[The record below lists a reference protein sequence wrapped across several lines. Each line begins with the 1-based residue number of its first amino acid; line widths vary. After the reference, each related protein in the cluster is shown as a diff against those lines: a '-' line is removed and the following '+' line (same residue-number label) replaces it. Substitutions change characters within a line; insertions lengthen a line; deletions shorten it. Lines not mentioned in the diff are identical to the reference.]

1 MIYPIPTYVSNCQKW
16 PKLLAVNIPYLNLF
30 LKIYIFQPAPEG
42 RTETSQL
49 TFVPKSWHDISNTN
63 IYLQL
68 LKLSQT
74 VGCEY
79 LICTS
84 SKMYISQPHARWL
97 QRNSPT
103 YILLPRVG
111 MIYPIQTCIYN
122 WYVFPK
128 QLAAHIQYKF
138 VFPSSLNCVHY
149 LYSLYVACM
158 SPVCPPVCPTYAPFQ
173 NNILPIYPPSPPIY
187 IPFVLLTEP

>member
-1 MIYPIPTYVSNCQKW
+1 M
-16 PKLLAVNIPYLNLF
+16 
-30 LKIYIFQPAPEG
+30 
-42 RTETSQL
+42 
-49 TFVPKSWHDISNTN
+49 
-63 IYLQL
+63 
-68 LKLSQT
+68 SQT

-79 LICTS
+79 PISTS
-84 SKMYISQPHARWL
+84 SKMYISQSHARWL

-149 LYSLYVACM
+149 LYSLYGACM
-158 SPVCPPVCPTYAPFQ
+158 APVCHTYVPLPKQYIAYISPITPIPDNSQLRQLRCGCKIFQVRGIFSILNATRPPV
-173 NNILPIYPPSPPIY
+173 
-187 IPFVLLTEP
+187 